1 MRLKMEVC
9 GGYGNGET
17 ERRKMKEKEDG
28 SKM

>member
-1 MRLKMEVC
+1 MEVC

-17 ERRKMKEKEDG
+17 EKRKMKKKEDG